1 MLVRRLLGMLSL
13 RRTLRLLP
21 VVGALLL
28 PLASARPAAADPY
41 TLDSGWTSFYFGDA
55 GSTATP
61 SPFSFTAPAGGAIV
75 KATDA
80 FLYGDRFE
88 LFDFGTSLGMT
99 SVPGIGV
106 TTSDPDLAYD
116 SPLYSKGVFF
126 VGAGNHEIT
135 IVATNSPFNGGGAY
149 FRADAASAPE
159 PGSMALLAMGALPL
173 LRRLR
178 RKREPVSETL

>member
-1 MLVRRLLGMLSL
+1 
-13 RRTLRLLP
+13 LP
-21 VVGALLL
+21 WAG
-28 PLASARPAAADPY
+28 ARPAAAVPY
-41 TLDSGWTSFYFGDA
+41 TVDSGWTSFFFGGP

-61 SPFSFTAPAGGAIV
+61 APFSFTAPASGAIV

-88 LFDFGTSLGMT
+88 LFDFGGSLGMT
-99 SVPGIGV
+99 SIAGSDV
-106 TTSDPDLAYD
+106 TSSDPDLAYD
-116 SPLYSKGVFF
+116 ILPYSKGAFF

-135 IVATNSPFNGGGAY
+135 IITTDSPYGGGGAY
-149 FRADAASAPE
+149 FRADTAKLINRAPLDSSLAPE

-178 RKREPVSETL
+178 RKPEPVSETV